1 MMQPKGSL
9 KTLILSEHR
18 FLRSPESLT
27 LRHSRRSRCSR
38 LGQLSRMAFKPA
50 SVKLFAKSWRW
61 LSLGIVSAIARASSS
76 LSYGKRINLRRFSFS
91 VLRLGQDRPE
101 SLRDS
106 TESGQYENSSSSSS
120 GSFAS
125 AFASPSFVIREH
137 ITSLRLLRLLDLQ
150 VIIVQNTEA
159 K

>member
-1 MMQPKGSL
+1 MQPKGSL

-18 FLRSPESLT
+18 FLRSPENLT

-50 SVKLFAKSWRW
+50 SVNLFAKSWRW

-91 VLRLGQDRPE
+91 VRTGPKASEILLRV
-101 SLRDS
+101 
-106 TESGQYENSSSSSS
+106 
-120 GSFAS
+120 GSMRTRVLQAVEAS
-125 AFASPSFVIREH
+125 QVLLQVH
-137 ITSLRLLRLLDLQ
+137 RLLFESTL
-150 VIIVQNTEA
+150 
-159 K
+159 